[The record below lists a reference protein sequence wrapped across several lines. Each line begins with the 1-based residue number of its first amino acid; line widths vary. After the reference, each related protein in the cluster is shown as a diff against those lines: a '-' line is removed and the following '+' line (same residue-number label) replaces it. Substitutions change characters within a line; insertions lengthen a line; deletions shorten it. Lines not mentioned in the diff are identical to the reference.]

1 MAHGV
6 GRADQADQAD
16 PGCAALADLVLMP
29 RGGWPWMLSAGAA
42 AATTPVRAPRLPPR
56 GDAADVG
63 DDVGAAATVIGGEA
77 WRAAGLLGATLAQ
90 HGEPTT
96 PQDCARAETS
106 GEPGGDAAAACC
118 C

>member
-1 MAHGV
+1 
-6 GRADQADQAD
+6 
-16 PGCAALADLVLMP
+16 
-29 RGGWPWMLSAGAA
+29 MLSAGAA

-77 WRAAGLLGATLAQ
+77 WRAVGLLGATPQ